1 MKLSDT
7 GSGIP
12 INILNNW
19 GKAFNL
25 KDKGTGT
32 GLGQYLINVIS
43 SRLKIHIF
51 KPNNKDLSVITE
63 E

>member
-1 MKLSDT
+1 MKISDT

-25 KDKGTGT
+25 KDKGNKN
-32 GLGQYLINVIS
+32 L
-43 SRLKIHIF
+43 LKYSWEECS
-51 KPNNKDLSVITE
+51 LETE
-63 E
+63 KLYKKII